1 MTSELLY
8 EIFIIFAETIHS
20 RSTMV
25 YNERDERHLHVI
37 ECAKQMKLGDASART
52 RLIESY
58 LPMVAAVVRRAPKQ
72 MQTLRLVLLCES
84 ELEKAVD
91 SFNFLQE
98 GETFAHRLSWHMRQV
113 ITKCIVD
120 SRL

>member
-1 MTSELLY
+1 MIYITVDDFYKKTSKCMRL
-8 EIFIIFAETIHS
+8 S
-20 RSTMV
+20 RQ
-25 YNERDERHLHVI
+25 EEI

-52 RLIESY
+52 RLVESY
-58 LPMVAAVVRRAPKQ
+58 LPMVAAVVKRAPKQ